1 MLKKCRPG
9 LASWVG
15 LRWNMPAGL
24 AGCPLPLEPGAF
36 AGAGPSWRAGASCHA
51 FRTSTAAAC
60 AGLGGTGAWRDRGG
74 QDKTKG
80 KAAIPTL
87 STSAVGVTSPRA
99 ALGSAFDM
107 RLITSECGCL
117 LGMCCREHRW
127 GFAPTCSARST
138 CSAINQL
145 LRVPLDSSFKK
156 S

>member
-1 MLKKCRPG
+1 MHFGHPQP
-9 LASWVG
+9 
-15 LRWNMPAGL
+15 LRAQD
-24 AGCPLPLEPGAF
+24 F
-36 AGAGPSWRAGASCHA
+36 QK
-51 FRTSTAAAC
+51 
-60 AGLGGTGAWRDRGG
+60 AWRDRGG

-99 ALGSAFDM
+99 ALGSVFDM

-117 LGMCCREHRW
+117 LGMCCHEHRW

-145 LRVPLDSSFKK
+145 LRVPLDSAGLPKRILGRFWTVKITAKK
-156 S
+156 NQRKAYLGKRLRVPL